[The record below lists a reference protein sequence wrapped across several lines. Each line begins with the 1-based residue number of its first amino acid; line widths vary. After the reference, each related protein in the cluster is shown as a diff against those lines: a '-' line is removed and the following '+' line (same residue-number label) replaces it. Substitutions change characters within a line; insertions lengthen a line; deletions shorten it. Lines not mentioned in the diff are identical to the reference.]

1 LDYHLFRQEITAK
14 YPTYLPPPLPV
25 REDLISEPV
34 FTPPPEAY
42 ASTTSYYDGSGG
54 AVHIA
59 TPAPSPP
66 PSPKLKKSIF
76 QTDQTVPLLLPGTG
90 EVPTSIVEAG
100 ELYSQRM
107 RITSATVQMWIE
119 KEKFQSYMK
128 GYLDYEDGPPEGAA
142 EQEGIGS
149 ATKILQ
155 RVEETYVVE
164 F

>member
-1 LDYHLFRQEITAK
+1 
-14 YPTYLPPPLPV
+14 LPPPLPV
-25 REDLISEPV
+25 HESLIAEPV

-42 ASTTSYYDGSGG
+42 SSTTSYYDGSGG

-76 QTDQTVPLLLPGTG
+76 QTDQTIPLLLPGDG
-90 EVPTSIVEAG
+90 EAPKSIIEAG

-128 GYLDYEDGPPEGAA
+128 GFLGNEDEDRPIYPE
-142 EQEGIGS
+142 EGTIENAS
-149 ATKILQ
+149 KLLH
-155 RVEETYVVE
+155 RVEDTYV